1 MTERKPAGL
10 SFESWVDQQIREAQ
24 ERGDFE
30 NLPGFG
36 KPLPDEDKPYDELW
50 WVKQK
55 LASEGLSFLPPTLA
69 LRKEAEDALAAA
81 ADAPSEAEVRRIVSD
96 INDKISACLRGPVE
110 GPPLNLAPYDI
121 DVIVDDWRLRHPAQ
135 PAEPAN
141 QATAAPP
148 TPPTPAKP
156 SLVRRP
162 LRRRK
167 QRTS

>member
-10 SFESWVDQQIREAQ
+10 SCESWVDQQIREAQ

-55 LASEGLSFLPPTLA
+55 LAAEGLSFLPPTLA
-69 LRKEAEDALAAA
+69 LRKEAEDALAGAA
-81 ADAPSEAEVRRIVSD
+81 NAPSEAEVRRIVSD
-96 INDKISACLRGPVE
+96 INDKIRACLRGPTE

-121 DVIVDDWRLRHPAQ
+121 DAIVDDWRLRHPDT
-135 PAEPAN
+135 EPDSA
-141 QATAAPP
+141 AVPGSTAPP
-148 TPPTPAKP
+148 PQRV
-156 SLVRRP
+156 SLIRR
-162 LRRRK
+162 LFRRRG
-167 QRTS
+167 RLAP